1 MRDLDEVLYQRALG
15 YCERLGDDQIVAVWK
30 EVKRKLD
37 EVLTSGLIKLIDA
50 EQINDNGVKCLKW
63 DVWQFI

>member
-1 MRDLDEVLYQRALG
+1 
-15 YCERLGDDQIVAVWK
+15 LGDDQIVAVWE
-30 EVKRKLD
+30 EVKSKLD